1 MEYEESKKFAFN
13 VFFVRKFY
21 FMEIRPICFTQD
33 KQWAIVRSLDKAK
46 VRSVGMSLVKIFLN
60 VF

>member
-1 MEYEESKKFAFN
+1 MKIIMEYEESKKFAFN

-33 KQWAIVRSLDKAK
+33 KQ
-46 VRSVGMSLVKIFLN
+46 
-60 VF
+60 